1 MTEWIQKEMMV
12 AMNKV
17 REQTPLV
24 PSITNTV
31 TINLVANA
39 QLAVGGSA
47 AMVYLPDEGESL
59 AKLGQSFYIN
69 VGTMFPIYQESLPR
83 TVQALVANQ
92 TPWVLDPVAVG
103 LGELRTS
110 LLASFKQG
118 KPNII
123 RGNASE
129 IIALAGLWGLSGGA
143 KDSQVKGVDASEPV
157 EQAIPAAISLARW
170 TNGAVAV
177 SGERDIITDGHKLAF
192 SSGGSSFYE
201 KITGAGCSLGGVCAV
216 YQAVTTP
223 FIAALTA
230 STLYNVAG
238 KLAEQQAT
246 GPASFQQ
253 HFLDQ
258 LYQLSPSQV
267 ASHPFE
273 LKEVSE

>member
-1 MTEWIQKEMMV
+1 MKEWIQNEMMA

-59 AKLGQSFYIN
+59 AKLGQAFYIN
-69 VGTMFPIYQESLPR
+69 VGTMFPIYQETLPR

-110 LLASFKQG
+110 LLLSFKQA

-129 IIALAGLWGLSGGA
+129 IIALAGLWGLSGGG
-143 KDSQVKGVDASEPV
+143 KDSQVKGVDSSESV
-157 EQAIPAAISLARW
+157 EQAIPAAVSLARW
-170 TNGAVAV
+170 TKGAVAV
-177 SGERDIITDGHKLAF
+177 SGERDIVTDGHTLAF
-192 SSGGSSFYE
+192 SAGGSSFYE

-216 YQAVTTP
+216 YQGVTIP

-273 LKEVSE
+273 LKEVSK